1 MASKFL
7 YLSVDNTLGG
17 ASPSDVKAVS
27 EKAIKGYVD
36 GVTPTESTVSGWG
49 FTKNA
54 GTVTS
59 VNNVSPVNG
68 NVTISIPTVN
78 NATLTIQKNGTTVN
92 TFTANASTDVT
103 ANIIITSSDVTTAL
117 GYTPVQYA
125 MVIEDFT
132 A

>member
-1 MASKFL
+1 MSSKFL
-7 YLSVDNTLGG
+7 NLSTDNTLGG
-17 ASPSDVKAVS
+17 NNPSDNKAVS

-78 NATLTIQKNGTTVN
+78 NATLTIQQNGTTVN

-103 ANIIITSSDVTTAL
+103 ANIQATQVVWRKYTT
-117 GYTPVQYA
+117 T
-125 MVIEDFT
+125 
-132 A
+132 